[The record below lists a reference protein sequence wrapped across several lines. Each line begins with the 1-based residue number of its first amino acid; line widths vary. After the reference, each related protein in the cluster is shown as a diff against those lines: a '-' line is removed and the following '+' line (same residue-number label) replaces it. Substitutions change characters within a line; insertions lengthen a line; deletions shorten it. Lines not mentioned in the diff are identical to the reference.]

1 MLNISIKERPIYK
14 IFCYISMAYIVGAT
28 LWALWIS
35 KFMAFAIIPVSA
47 LLVYMVF
54 LFSKHVFFIK
64 MLRNMVWSNK
74 EMEVND
80 LRNKKIENYF
90 FLSILLSVSVNGIV
104 NPYELNAQLVY
115 FYYAVLCFIWGLIP
129 LFNDITYSTR
139 VNASSTFFKK
149 NTAKKELI
157 FKTLI
162 LIPFFVFLW
171 KLSEFIIS
179 LHPLGKIYD
188 EIFIVL
194 GGIGLIY
201 IASMGIANIISA
213 YYVMI
218 FKKELFKEIIKK
230 ETGK

>member
-1 MLNISIKERPIYK
+1 MLNINIKERPIYK

-35 KFMAFAIIPVSA
+35 KFMAFSIIPVSA

-54 LFSKHVFFIK
+54 LFSKHVFLIK
-64 MLRNMVWSNK
+64 MLRNMVWSSK
-74 EMEVND
+74 EMEINE
-80 LRNKKIENYF
+80 LRNKKLENYF

-115 FYYAVLCFIWGLIP
+115 FYYAIVCFIWGVIP

-149 NTAKKELI
+149 NTAKRELI
-157 FKTLI
+157 LKTFIFISLVVI
-162 LIPFFVFLW
+162 LI
-171 KLSEFIIS
+171 KLNIS
-179 LHPLGKIYD
+179 LEKLISND
-188 EIFIVL
+188 EVLINAMFIGGFVSFFYVL
-194 GGIGLIY
+194 
-201 IASMGIANIISA
+201 AMVISNLTTA